1 VAHTTGTDEELWE
14 RALDCFDARD
24 WWMAHELL
32 EQLWK
37 RHAGT
42 DDARLYQ
49 GLLQAAVCF
58 YHYGNGNFSG
68 ARILAHSAIDLLG
81 PLPPDAH
88 GLNLAEFR
96 EAFALK
102 VNPLLTPDA
111 KLQPIDPK
119 QTTPLSRSPKR

>member
-1 VAHTTGTDEELWE
+1 
-14 RALDCFDARD
+14 
-24 WWMAHELL
+24 MAHELL

-37 RHAGT
+37 RHPGT

-68 ARILAHSAIDLLG
+68 ARILARSAIELLA

-88 GLNLAEFR
+88 GLMLGEFR
-96 EAFALK
+96 EAFAAT
-102 VNPLLTPDA
+102 VEAVLTPNA
-111 KLQPIDPK
+111 RLRPIAPK
-119 QTTPLSRSPKR
+119 ETTQLSRSPKR

>member
-1 VAHTTGTDEELWE
+1 MTNTTGTDEELWE

-37 RHAGT
+37 RHPGT

-58 YHYGNGNFSG
+58 YHYGNGNFAG
-68 ARILAHSAIDLLG
+68 ARILARSAIDLLG
-81 PLPPDAH
+81 SLPDDAH
-88 GLNLAEFR
+88 GLKLAEFR
-96 EAFALK
+96 EKFATT
-102 VNPLLTPDA
+102 VSALLTPEA
-111 KLQPIDPK
+111 QLRPILPQ
-119 QTTPLSRSPKR
+119 QTTQLSRSAKR